1 MANKGKLI
9 IDRELC
15 KSCKTCIDFCPREGV
30 IALDMSRVNA
40 KGWNPLIVLNEEQ
53 CTSCALCALMCPDK
67 VIEVYK

>member
-1 MANKGKLI
+1 MIKIAE
-9 IDRELC
+9 DLC
-15 KSCKTCIDFCPREGV
+15 KACKTCIDACPQENV

-40 KGWNPLIVLNEEQ
+40 KGWNPIVMLDEGK